1 MDKSSYIGIFLGFC
15 TIVLGILLKG
25 SSLEVLL
32 NPAAIVI
39 ILLGTFACVFI
50 AFPFDDIKRIP
61 KLFRVLF
68 SNRKD
73 ETQEEIIEHFVEYA
87 SISRRDGMLALE
99 GKIDE
104 IEDPF
109 FRQAIRMMIDGQDPD
124 FIRHAMHERIDA
136 MQERHASGAAIFSQ
150 AGTYSPSLGVLG
162 AVLGLIAALGN
173 LDDITMLGES
183 IAAAF
188 VATLLGIFFGYV
200 LWHPFANKL
209 KRKSKVEVLHQHM
222 IIEGTIAI
230 INGSSPRSIEEYL
243 SVYLEEKKQHRVK
256 GGVESKNV
264 AEAEI

>member
-1 MDKSSYIGIFLGFC
+1 MDKSSFIGIFFGIC
-15 TIVLGILLKG
+15 TLVLGMLLKG

-39 ILLGTFACVFI
+39 IVLGTFACVFI
-50 AFPFDDIKRIP
+50 AFPFADIKRIP

-68 SNRKD
+68 SNRKGM
-73 ETQEEIIEHFVEYA
+73 TQQEIIEQFVDYA

-109 FRQAIRMMIDGQDPD
+109 FKQAIRMMIDGQDPD
-124 FIRHAMHERIDA
+124 YIRHSLHERIDA

-209 KRKSKVEVLHQHM
+209 KRKSTMEVLHQHM
-222 IIEGTIAI
+222 IIEGTVAI
-230 INGSSPRSIEEYL
+230 IGGSSPRSVEEYL
-243 SVYLEEKKQHRVK
+243 SVYLEEKEQQRGK
-256 GGVESKNV
+256 GGVRRDDV